1 MPHLYSTADFV
12 DDYIGI
18 IVNIAQRL
26 QDKGIQ
32 KARREAAQQLLTMQI
47 DVEISLIATGLTHQN
62 LLLLTQENTVYS
74 QQ

>member
-1 MPHLYSTADFV
+1 M
-12 DDYIGI
+12 
-18 IVNIAQRL
+18 NIAQRL

-32 KARREAAQQLLTMQI
+32 IGIQEGIQKARRETAQQLFKMKI
-47 DVEISLIATGLTHQN
+47 DIEIILKATGLTHQD